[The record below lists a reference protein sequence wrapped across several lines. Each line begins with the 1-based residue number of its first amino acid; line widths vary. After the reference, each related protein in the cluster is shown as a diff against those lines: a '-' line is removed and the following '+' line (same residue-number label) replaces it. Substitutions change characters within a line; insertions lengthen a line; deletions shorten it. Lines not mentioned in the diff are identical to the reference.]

1 MEKSSRS
8 IDEQIRQ
15 AMERGEFD
23 NLPGKGQPLNLP
35 QNPYEDPAWGMAY
48 QILKSSG
55 HTLPWIETCQE
66 IEKDIEEARQVLV
79 RAWQSR
85 QSALYEKQLFH
96 LIEEEWQRVLIAFKE
111 KTVDLN
117 RRIFNYNLKAP
128 SDQFKRRRI
137 DPDREIE
144 KIISPPN

>member
-1 MEKSSRS
+1 M
-8 IDEQIRQ
+8 
-15 AMERGEFD
+15 
-23 NLPGKGQPLNLP
+23 
-35 QNPYEDPAWGMAY
+35 
-48 QILKSSG
+48 
-55 HTLPWIETCQE
+55 
-66 IEKDIEEARQVLV
+66 LV